1 MQLNSNLN
9 SMLQLEKQLEK
20 NANELAKLNNST
32 SENEKKQQNSS
43 NKNIT
48 AKTDELNDKSIENN
62 NIKPTQIPI
71 AYSVGVNGIS
81 IQNSAQQTVLD
92 IRA

>member
-20 NANELAKLNNST
+20 NTNELAKLNNTT
-32 SENEKKQQNSS
+32 SEDEKKHQYSS
-43 NKNIT
+43 K
-48 AKTDELNDKSIENN
+48 KKELAEANDSGDKSIED
-62 NIKPTQIPI
+62 KSVYQRQIPI
-71 AYSVGVNGIS
+71 AYSVNSNGIS
-81 IQNSAQQTVLD
+81 VQNTAQQTILD